1 MDLTTDVRELPGLKT
16 VRPKALESLGL
27 RTVHDLVQHLPRR
40 HEDRRRFK
48 PIASI
53 LDNEFAVVRGTI
65 EKLRAPRIRGRR
77 SLVEAA
83 VADDSGAVRVQ
94 WWNQPWLM
102 KALREGDDVV
112 LFGRLRG
119 GKLTAPEWEVVRGD
133 ESIHAGR
140 IVPVYPL
147 TKGVAGPSLRR
158 AMHAA
163 LEDLSIPDPL
173 PPDLLGKRE
182 LPPLGEALQQVHFP
196 DDRESLERAK
206 TRFRYE
212 ELFWFQLAL
221 AAQRMHTKR
230 QSGFAQRCP
239 PAVDERIR
247 ARLPFT
253 LTNAQDRAVAEIAS
267 DMASEHPMN
276 RLLQGDVGSG
286 KTAVAVYAA
295 LVAIANRRQ
304 AAFLAPTEVL
314 ARQHFATVTSLLE
327 GSDVCVE
334 LLLGATSAAERRR
347 LREGLADGSVHFVV
361 GTHAL
366 LEPDVEF
373 GALSLVV
380 VDEQHKFGV
389 AQRAK
394 LVRKGMR
401 PDLPVMT
408 ATPIP
413 RTLALTA
420 FGDLD
425 VSVLDELPP
434 GRQPPATE
442 VLTGERAHRAYEG
455 VRRFVAEGRQA
466 YVIFP
471 LIEESAEV
479 DAQAAEEGFAR
490 LAEGPLSSLRLGLVT
505 GRTPSEERQET
516 MRAFR
521 EGELDVL
528 VGTTVLEV
536 GLDVPNASVIVVENA
551 ERFGLS
557 TLHQL
562 RGRVGRGGRR
572 SQCYLIALQPT
583 PEAEARLSIMEATTD
598 GFRIAEEDLRLRG
611 PGEFFGTRQSGLP
624 EFRVANLVRDADVL
638 REARKDAFALLESD
652 PRLEGA
658 PLLREEFRR
667 RYRERFALIQA
678 G

>member
-1 MDLTTDVRELPGLKT
+1 MNLQTDVRTLPGLKT
-16 VRPKALESLGL
+16 TRPAALAALGL
-27 RTVHDLVQHLPRR
+27 RTVEDLVQHLPRR
-40 HEDRRRFK
+40 HEDRRQFK
-48 PIASI
+48 PIAAI
-53 LDNEFAVVRGTI
+53 LDGEFAVIRGTI
-65 EKLRAPRIRGRR
+65 AKLRAPRIRGRR
-77 SLVEAA
+77 SLVEAS
-83 VADDSGAVRVQ
+83 VADDSGEVKVQ

-102 KALREGDDVV
+102 KSLREGDDVV
-112 LFGRLRG
+112 LFGRVRG
-119 GKLTAPEWEVVRGD
+119 GKLVGPEYEVVGGD
-133 ESIHAGR
+133 EAIHAGR

-158 AMHAA
+158 AMFAA
-163 LEDLSIPDPL
+163 LEDLEIADPL
-173 PPDLLGKRE
+173 PPELLEKRA
-182 LPPLGEALQQVHFP
+182 LPPLGEALAQVHFP
-196 DDRESLERAK
+196 PDRESLERAK

-212 ELFWFQLAL
+212 ELFYFELAL
-221 AAQRMHTKR
+221 AVQRAHTRR
-230 QSGFAQRCP
+230 QEGYEQPCP
-239 PAVDERIR
+239 ARVDERIR
-247 ARLPFT
+247 ARLPFS
-253 LTNAQDRAVAEIAS
+253 LTAAQDRTVAEIAA
-267 DMASEHPMN
+267 DMASPHPMN

-295 LVAIANRRQ
+295 LVAVANRNQ
-304 AAFLAPTEVL
+304 VAFLAPTEVL
-314 ARQHFATVTSLLE
+314 ARQHYATVAELLE
-327 GSDVCVE
+327 GSEVRVE
-334 LLLGATSAAERRR
+334 LLVGATPAAERRR
-347 LREGLADGSVHFVV
+347 LRAGLADGSVHFVV

-373 GALSLVV
+373 AELALVI

-389 AQRAK
+389 AQRAR
-394 LVRKGMR
+394 LVRKGRR
-401 PDLPVMT
+401 PDVLVMT

-425 VSVLDELPP
+425 VSVLDEMPP

-471 LIEESAEV
+471 LVEESEEI

-490 LAEGPLSSLRLGLVT
+490 LREGPLHGLRLGLVT
-505 GRTPSEERQET
+505 GRTPSEERDAV

-521 EGELDVL
+521 AGALDVL

-536 GLDVPNASVIVVENA
+536 GLDVANASVVVVENA

-562 RGRVGRGGRR
+562 RGRVGRGGAR
-572 SQCYLIALQPT
+572 SQCYLIALDPT
-583 PEAEARLSIMEATTD
+583 PEAEARLAIMERTTD

-624 EFRVANLVRDADVL
+624 EFRIANLVRDAAVL
-638 REARKDAFALLESD
+638 RLAREDAFALLRAD
-652 PRLEGA
+652 PRLESA
-658 PLLREEFRR
+658 PALRSEFKRR
-667 RYRERFALIQA
+667 FRERFALIGA